1 MMQHDGERDQ
11 ARRGEAP
18 AHVFA
23 TQREVKTHRREQHAD
38 QDRGGDKL
46 ERPSDATRNVDSPHA
61 EIVHAGHAAADDGAA
76 DRRRRAP
83 AAIDR
88 DRRAGRG
95 DARRRHQ

>member
-18 AHVFA
+18 AHVFT

-46 ERPSDATRNVDSPHA
+46 ERPRDPARNVDRPHA
-61 EIVHAGHAAADDGAA
+61 EIVHAGNTPADDGAA
-76 DRRRRAP
+76 DRRRRAA

-88 DRRAGRG
+88 DGQAGRG